1 MYPRFFDFNKG
12 DENVFAI
19 GEAKAIVSN
28 SKVAMPSEY
37 HLKSKTLYGVWV
49 GDTVLYISD
58 EKQPLKS
65 KSRDGMIFEPVIDAN
80 NRLTVPSKLDNYQAK
95 ITGRISTI
103 EVVFKA

>member
-1 MYPRFFDFNKG
+1 MKLMTN
-12 DENVFAI
+12 FARKRI
-19 GEAKAIVSN
+19 
-28 SKVAMPSEY
+28 AMI
-37 HLKSKTLYGVWV
+37 
-49 GDTVLYISD
+49 DISD